1 MSQHV
6 HRMSNLKDISEEY
19 GTRVRQAPRH
29 SCHTE
34 WTCLGLKGDMQR
46 EVAAQTLENLVE
58 NFEMPTFQ
66 FSFFLPFILKTPDCG
81 TPPPA

>member
-1 MSQHV
+1 
-6 HRMSNLKDISEEY
+6 
-19 GTRVRQAPRH
+19 
-29 SCHTE
+29 
-34 WTCLGLKGDMQR
+34 MQR